1 MPTQT
6 AIPCTMM
13 RGGTSRGPYFLASD
27 LPDDR
32 ATQERVI
39 LAAMGSGNALQI
51 NGIGGGS
58 SLTSKVAIVSQ
69 SQHPDADVDFLFAQV
84 SVEESIVDTSP
95 SCGNILSGVGPFAIE
110 KGLVPADVEETLVR
124 VRNINT
130 NSFIEAVVKTP
141 NGIVEYD
148 GDASIDGVDGTAA
161 PILLNFLNVAGS
173 KTGQLL
179 PTGRLRDRI
188 DGIEVSCIDAAVPMV
203 LISASSLGKRGD
215 ESKEEL
221 DGDTELLS
229 RIEAIRQEASWKM
242 GLGDATG
249 KVIPKVALLSRPRR
263 GGTITSRYFV
273 PHSCHGAH
281 AVTGAICVA
290 SSVALPGTITDELV
304 VRPEGEKQVIQIEH
318 PSGKID
324 LALEVNYTTAG
335 PQIQRAGLIRTARKL
350 FQGDLYVSSHIWSY
364 SRSQAC

>member
-27 LPDDR
+27 LPEDR
-32 ATQERVI
+32 STQDRVI

-58 SLTSKVAIVSQ
+58 SLTSKVAVVSK

-110 KGLVPADVEETLVR
+110 KGLVSASVGETLVR
-124 VRNINT
+124 IRNLNT
-130 NSFIEAVVKTP
+130 NSLVEAVIKTP
-141 NGIVEYD
+141 NGTVDYD
-148 GDASIDGVDGTAA
+148 GDASIDGVEGTAA

-179 PTGRLRDRI
+179 PTGKLRDRI

-203 LISASSLGKRGD
+203 LIPASSLGKRGD
-215 ESKEEL
+215 ESKAQL
-221 DGDTELLS
+221 DEDVELLR

-249 KVIPKVALLSRPRR
+249 KVIPKVALLSKPRH

-290 SSVALPGTITDELV
+290 SAIALPGSVTDELV
-304 VRPEGEKQVIQIEH
+304 IRPEGKQQTIQIEH
-318 PSGKID
+318 PSGRID
-324 LALEVNYTTAG
+324 LALEIDYTATG

-350 FQGDLYVSSHIWSY
+350 FQGDLYVPSQIWSY
-364 SRSQAC
+364 SRSHAS